1 MEAQENKTAVPT
13 REQARDSLLG
23 RMLHREGN
31 REGNREGMTFGG
43 MPFHWAAGFA
53 CLCLASLFLG
63 HWITIRGQE
72 MINIMSQKQQPIYAP
87 QTPVIKVEPQSSQKT
102 DHALGSIANSL
113 DGTSQNLNKLV
124 DAVNAKFAKVQ
135 ESIVILGSK
144 IEAMPKDNS
153 APVDLTDI
161 KTALASL
168 HNTMAD
174 TKNVDVIVSSIK
186 ETSQRQDQAF
196 RTLTSTVAEL
206 QKTVKEK
213 SAAEELKVNSTLG
226 EKFPPKK

>member
-1 MEAQENKTAVPT
+1 MDTQTDNSKAIPLTK
-13 REQARDSLLG
+13 EQARDSF
-23 RMLHREGN
+23 MNKITQREQGP
-31 REGNREGMTFGG
+31 G
-43 MPFHWAAGFA
+43 MPFCWAAGFA
-53 CLCLASLFLG
+53 CLCLLSLFLG

-72 MINIMSQKQQPIYAP
+72 MINTMQKPQQI
-87 QTPVIKVEPQSSQKT
+87 QMMTPPSAVIKVEPNKESSAKT

-135 ESIVILGSK
+135 ESIVALGTK

-168 HNTMAD
+168 HNTMSD

-186 ETSQRQDQAF
+186 ETSQRQDVAF
-196 RTLTSTVAEL
+196 KQLTNTVAEL
-206 QKTVKEK
+206 QKTVAQK

>member
-1 MEAQENKTAVPT
+1 MDTQEKTAIPLT
-13 REQARDSLLG
+13 KEQARESFLSKFSQRDQHEPLQ
-23 RMLHREGN
+23 
-31 REGNREGMTFGG
+31 FGG
-43 MPFHWAAGFA
+43 MPFKWAAGFA
-53 CLCLASLFLG
+53 CLCLLSLFLG

-72 MINIMSQKQQPIYAP
+72 MINTMQKPQQIQMMAP
-87 QTPVIKVEPQSSQKT
+87 TPAVIKVEPSKESSQKT

-113 DGTSQNLNKLV
+113 DGTSQNINKLV
-124 DAVNAKFAKVQ
+124 DAMNIKFARVQ
-135 ESIVILGSK
+135 EQIASLGTK

-174 TKNVDVIVSSIK
+174 NKSVDVIVSSIK
-186 ETSQRQDQAF
+186 ENSQRQDQAF
-196 RTLTSTVAEL
+196 RQLTNTVAEL

-213 SAAEELKVNSTLG
+213 SATEELKVNSTLG